1 MSVWVLFIFLKM
13 LFWMKAV
20 FFMRLL
26 LVFNQVFIWIS
37 DSVIAGSHCG
47 ALSEKELLFSHSVV
61 SDSFET
67 PWTIAHQAPLSMGFS
82 RQEYWSGLPFP
93 SLRDLS
99 NPRIEPESPAL
110 QADSP
115 PLSHWGSPL
124 SLVAGVELS
133 WILIYHA
140 GVWDLLVGWGAQ
152 HTDVETGCRNPY

>member
-67 PWTIAHQAPLSMGFS
+67 TWTIAHQAPLSMEFS
-82 RQEYWSGLPFP
+82 RQEYWGGLPLP
-93 SLRDLS
+93 SPGYRPDPGIK
-99 NPRIEPESPAL
+99 PRSPAL
-110 QADSP
+110 QTGSLLCPWPHLEAQVGFLPVASRFTP
-115 PLSHWGSPL
+115 AHWYPRSTARMPVLPLML
-124 SLVAGVELS
+124 
-133 WILIYHA
+133 
-140 GVWDLLVGWGAQ
+140 
-152 HTDVETGCRNPY
+152 